1 MSFLSKLSQ
10 IRKSTTGSTPK
21 VQNVLPKKNDEDYSL
36 LPKNYIRD
44 EDPAV
49 NRLKELRR
57 QELLKNAALV
67 KKSGVKRKR
76 GTSSGPEKKRKERN
90 DEDEGGLGIR
100 FKRSIG
106 SSHAP
111 LKPAVRKKPEPV
123 KKMSFEE
130 LMKQAESNEKQPS
143 KTKSPEPVATER
155 PRLNK
160 PGFKSSKKPLKKASP
175 GLASRGTPSRGDS
188 MKLPEQNRPVKL
200 NLPTNGFAQ
209 PNRRLKEKLDSRKQ
223 RSRYQDDYY
232 EEDND
237 MDDFIEDDE
246 DEEEAHRSRS
256 KHNDG
261 PGYDRDEIWA
271 MFNRGKKRSEYAYD
285 DLEDD
290 DMEANEMEILEEEEA
305 ARKMAR
311 LEDKREEAWLKK
323 HEQEKKRRKKDIR

>member
-10 IRKSTTGSTPK
+10 IRKSTTASK
-21 VQNVLPKKNDEDYSL
+21 ARVQDPLPKKNDEEYSL

-49 NRLKELRR
+49 KRLKELRR
-57 QELLKNAALV
+57 QELLKNGALA

-76 GTSSGPEKKRKERN
+76 GTSSGSEKKKIERN
-90 DEDEGGLGIR
+90 DDDEGGLGIR

-106 SSHAP
+106 ASHAP
-111 LKPAVRKKPEPV
+111 LKPVVRKKPEPI

-130 LMKQAESNEKQPS
+130 LMKQAENNEKQPP
-143 KTKSPEPVATER
+143 KVKSSEPVTKER
-155 PRLNK
+155 PHFSK
-160 PGFKSSKKPLKKASP
+160 PGFKSSKRPQKKASP
-175 GLASRGTPSRGDS
+175 GATLRGVSSGGNSIKSSDS
-188 MKLPEQNRPVKL
+188 PKPVKL

-209 PNRRLKEKLDSRKQ
+209 PNRRLKEKLESRKQ
-223 RSRYQDDYY
+223 KSRYQDDYD

-246 DEEEAHRSRS
+246 DEGYHSKS
-256 KHNDG
+256 KHSNG

-271 MFNRGKKRSEYAYD
+271 MFNRGKKRSEYDYD
-285 DLEDD
+285 ELEDD
-290 DMEANEMEILEEEEA
+290 DMEANEMEILEEEEM

-323 HEQEKKRRKKDIR
+323 HEEEKRRRKKGIR

>member
-1 MSFLSKLSQ
+1 MSFLSKLSK
-10 IRKSTTGSTPK
+10 IRKSTTASK
-21 VQNVLPKKNDEDYSL
+21 VTIQDPSPKKIDRERSL

-49 NRLKELRR
+49 KRLKELRR
-57 QELLKNAALV
+57 QELLKNGALA

-76 GTSSGPEKKRKERN
+76 STSSGSEKKRSERN

-106 SSHAP
+106 ASHAP
-111 LKPAVRKKPEPV
+111 LKPVVRKKPAPI
-123 KKMSFEE
+123 KKISFEE
-130 LMKQAESNEKQPS
+130 LMKQAENNEKQPA
-143 KTKSPEPVATER
+143 KVKSPEPIAKER
-155 PRLNK
+155 PHLSK
-160 PGFKSSKKPLKKASP
+160 PGFKSSKRLQKKPSP
-175 GLASRGTPSRGDS
+175 GTTLYGTPSRDNGVKS
-188 MKLPEQNRPVKL
+188 PESPRPVRL

-209 PNRRLKEKLDSRKQ
+209 PNKALKEKLESRKQ
-223 RSRYQDDYY
+223 KSRYQDGYY

-246 DEEEAHRSRS
+246 DESYRRRS
-256 KHNDG
+256 KHG
-261 PGYDRDEIWA
+261 SEPGYDRDEIWA
-271 MFNRGKKRSEYAYD
+271 MFNRGKKRSEYDYD

-290 DMEANEMEILEEEEA
+290 DMEANEMEILEEEEV

-323 HEQEKKRRKKDIR
+323 HEEDKKRRKKDIR